1 MPRNMVTGVTSPPP
15 PSRGL
20 KASPLQR
27 VSEIV
32 LIVGTMAAAA
42 AAFGPI
48 EVVRLGVAAAI
59 TAALVAC
66 AFAWR
71 ELNTARRSHADA
83 MLKATREHG
92 EALSEERTR
101 NAAVVDTLSGRVS
114 DARKVIEKH
123 RVMIAR
129 QHQQISNLKDD
140 RAYLRGEVE
149 YRDKVIAALRD
160 TLRDREAELM
170 MLHDASDARVHHMP
184 RRVLAQN
191 ESVWD
196 ELSAGDGISGVP
208 MPTVVDFT
216 IIDMV
221 LPNYEGDRQPA

>member
-1 MPRNMVTGVTSPPP
+1 MVTGVTSSPPP
-15 PSRGL
+15 NRGL

-42 AAFGPI
+42 AASGPI
-48 EVVRLGVAAAI
+48 EVVRLGVAVAI

-71 ELNTARRSHADA
+71 ELNSARRSHADA
-83 MLKATREHG
+83 MLKAVREHG

-129 QHQQISNLKDD
+129 HQQISNLKDD

-160 TLRDREAELM
+160 TVRDREAELM

-191 ESVWD
+191 ASVWD

-221 LPNYEGDRQPA
+221 LPNYEADRQPA

>member
-1 MPRNMVTGVTSPPP
+1 M
-15 PSRGL
+15 
-20 KASPLQR
+20 
-27 VSEIV
+27 
-32 LIVGTMAAAA
+32 
-42 AAFGPI
+42 
-48 EVVRLGVAAAI
+48 AI

-92 EALSEERTR
+92 ESLSEERTR
-101 NAAVVDTLSGRVS
+101 NAAVVDVLSGRVS

-140 RAYLRGEVE
+140 RTYLRGEVE
-149 YRDKVIAALRD
+149 YRDEVIAALRD
-160 TLRDREAELM
+160 TVRDREAELI
-170 MLHDASDARVHHMP
+170 MLRDESDAKVHRMP
-184 RRVLAQN
+184 RRVLAEN
-191 ESVWD
+191 ASVWA

-216 IIDMV
+216 IMDMV
-221 LPNYEGDRQPA
+221 LPNYEADRQPA

>member
-1 MPRNMVTGVTSPPP
+1 MLTGVTSPPP

-20 KASPLQR
+20 KAPPLQR
-27 VSEIV
+27 ISEIV

-42 AAFGPI
+42 AASGPI
-48 EVVRLGVAAAI
+48 EVVRLGVAVAI

-92 EALSEERTR
+92 ESLSEERTR
-101 NAAVVDTLSGRVS
+101 NAAVVDVLSGRVS

-140 RAYLRGEVE
+140 RTYLRGEVE
-149 YRDKVIAALRD
+149 YRDEVIAALRD
-160 TLRDREAELM
+160 TVRDREAELI
-170 MLHDASDARVHHMP
+170 MLRDESDAKVHRMP
-184 RRVLAQN
+184 RRVLAEN
-191 ESVWD
+191 ASVWA

-216 IIDMV
+216 IMDMV
-221 LPNYEGDRQPA
+221 LPNYEADRQPA